1 MATRTFYF
9 PSSTSTFTV
18 AGNTYRIE
26 IIHTIAGVTNY
37 THDCGI
43 IPSMDEFVLDL
54 TFEVS
59 PQDQTFKFPSIKL
72 KFFNLNN
79 IFESP
84 NPVFDW
90 TNQEFQTYVRI
101 LRNGSAFWYGIVNYD
116 SIKYSDWYFS
126 GSTLYYRA
134 VEFEVLDRMAYY
146 WWNKTITMADV
157 GFSVED
163 YFYNWIADIFNY
175 IGMTTQSIDSNLSI
189 TEACGTVYD
198 YAEYRADHETTDGS
212 FASLPVYKVLKD
224 IILLFCVY
232 IFNYN
237 GTVYVVRRVGGT
249 IKTVAA
255 NNIKLIEKSEEVDT
269 IEYIKLTSEK
279 NYASYSDTSSY
290 VHTKESGSATVQDNK
305 KFIVSDADK
314 FLSHV
319 YVDYD
324 GAGPADYPASP
335 GGEITDSN
343 GTTGWLAGGFDDF
356 YVNDIEPG
364 HRVIFDK
371 SGGGQGIGIILTV
384 PTSTTL
390 YFIPGIGTPLIG
402 GYYWIDR
409 TWEPSAPYNDIV
421 YKIHSILTKSL
432 ADYVEWFTTSHDNLL
447 IELKSV
453 TEYIALH
460 GRFAVMGLNWRIS
473 EAKIDFIKDDL
484 SLKLRRVS

>member
-1 MATRTFYF
+1 MATRTFHF
-9 PSSTSTFTV
+9 PNSTESFMV

-26 IIHTIAGVTNY
+26 IIHTIAGVTSY
-37 THDCGI
+37 DHDCGV
-43 IPSMDEFVLDL
+43 IPSFDEFVLDL
-54 TFEVS
+54 TFEIS
-59 PQDQTFKFPSIKL
+59 PSEQTFKFPSMKL

-90 TNQEFQTYVRI
+90 TNQEFQTFVRV

-116 SIKYSDWYFS
+116 SIKYNDWYLS
-126 GSTLYYRA
+126 GSTLYYRII
-134 VEFEVLDRMAYY
+134 EFEVFDRMAYF
-146 WWNKTITMADV
+146 WWNKSITMTDV

-163 YFYNWIADIFNY
+163 YFYNWIDDIFDY

-189 TEACGTVYD
+189 TEACGTIYD
-198 YAEYRADHETTDGS
+198 YAEYRADHESTDGT

-224 IILLFCVY
+224 IMLLFCVF

-249 IKTVAA
+249 AKTIAA
-255 NNIKLIEKSEEVDT
+255 NDIKFIEKAEEIDT
-269 IEYIKLTSEK
+269 IEYVKLSSQK
-279 NYASYSDTSSY
+279 NYSAYADSGDYLHS
-290 VHTKESGSATVQDNK
+290 VESGSSGVVDNK
-305 KFIVSDADK
+305 KFIISDIDK

-324 GAGPADYPASP
+324 GASTADYPSPAGDVDAS
-335 GGEITDSN
+335 SN
-343 GTTGWLAGGFDDF
+343 GQIIDADVDF
-356 YVNDIEPG
+356 WTNDIEPG
-364 HRVIFDK
+364 FRIIYDIA
-371 SGGGQGIGIILTV
+371 GGGSKSCIILSV
-384 PTSTTL
+384 PDQYTINFTQGAGLPGGTL
-390 YFIPGIGTPLIG
+390 TYF
-402 GYYWIDR
+402 IDR
-409 TWEPSAPYNDIV
+409 TWEASPPYNDIV

-447 IELKSV
+447 IELKSI

-460 GRFAVMGLNWRIS
+460 GRFSVMGLNWRIS
-473 EAKIDFIKDDL
+473 EAKVDFKNDDL